1 MSVRDRPSPL
11 NKFPAAGS
19 FQRRTEIGELAVLF
33 SVYSAVRRG
42 GKLELSCKLRRV
54 YTILAFSAQHISFI
68 LCYH

>member
-42 GKLELSCKLRRV
+42 GEARALMQAPAR
-54 YTILAFSAQHISFI
+54 IHNFSF
-68 LCYH
+68 